1 MPGKIRVLL
10 ADDHPVF
17 RKGLRGVL
25 EDAADIEVV
34 AEVGD
39 GDAALAA
46 ADAQK
51 PEIAVLDLDMPGKNG
66 VEVARAIRDARLP
79 VKAVLLTGHKSEVL
93 LNNALDAGL
102 AGYLLKDAAVTEIL
116 DCIRAVH
123 AGRHYV
129 SGQLADILLK
139 RREQAAALVE
149 RNPGLD
155 TLTPTERRVLS
166 FIAEGKTSR
175 EIADVMLISPRTVEH
190 HRGSISERLGLSGT
204 NALVKFAAA
213 HKSQLS

>member
-1 MPGKIRVLL
+1 MTTIRVVL

-25 EDAADIEVV
+25 EEAPDIDVA
-34 AEVGD
+34 AEVD
-39 GDAALAA
+39 NGDAALAA
-46 ADAQK
+46 IELHRPDVV
-51 PEIAVLDLDMPGKNG
+51 ILDLDMPGKNG
-66 VEVARAIRDARLP
+66 IDVARAIRDARLAT
-79 VKAVLLTGHKSEVL
+79 KAVLLTGHKSEVL

-102 AGYLLKDAAVTEIL
+102 AGYLLKDAAVTEII
-116 DCIRAVH
+116 DCIRSVH
-123 AGRHYV
+123 AGRPFI
-129 SGQLADILLK
+129 SGQLAAILLK
-139 RREQAAALVE
+139 RREQSAALVE
-149 RNPGLD
+149 VNPGLD
-155 TLTPTERRVLS
+155 KLTPTERRVLS

-175 EIADVMLISPRTVEH
+175 EIGDVMLISPRTVEH

>member
-1 MPGKIRVLL
+1 MIRVLL

-25 EDAADIEVV
+25 EEAADIEVV
-34 AEVGD
+34 AELGD
-39 GDAALAA
+39 GDAAFAA
-46 ADAQK
+46 AEMRK
-51 PEIAVLDLDMPGKNG
+51 PDIAVLDLDMPGKNG
-66 VEVARAIRDARLP
+66 IEVARAIRDVRLP
-79 VKAVLLTGHKSEVL
+79 VKAVLLTGHKSEVI

-155 TLTPTERRVLS
+155 TLTPTERRVLF

-175 EIADVMLISPRTVEH
+175 EIAEVLLISPRTVEH
-190 HRGSISERLGLSGT
+190 HRGSISEKLGLSGT
-204 NALVKFAAA
+204 NALVKFAAT